1 MFQMHRMTPQ
11 RILFITEGGLGDHV
25 ALTPALRELK
35 RSFPES
41 FVCVFTTYRRPT
53 DNTKP
58 NPFDNLYPSQ
68 IEKDNSILATD
79 ANIDEMYVL
88 DRYAFKSLRGITRV
102 KAELAVLRFLRRKN
116 FDTVICTFPHK
127 DRFILWSYGS
137 GARVRVGARNQG
149 LRWLLTHTPD
159 IEKSRGGVVEY
170 YCDLVRA
177 IGATIRSTRTEY
189 VVPETS
195 LQWADRVLDG
205 MRLDRAKKLV
215 AIHPGASG
223 SYKVWPTDRVA
234 ALIDHVSSHLDASV
248 VLLKGAMDEEI
259 VASIRGHLRSNVPE
273 IDCGN
278 RVGDLGALLKRCSL
292 CISNDSGPRHLAVA
306 VGAPSLAFYR
316 FHHDKEWD
324 VYQEVDSCIT
334 LKGSGVC
341 PACPPEKCFDR
352 VPEGEQFGSHCLRMI
367 RLEDAIREVERM
379 LMRPP
384 AETEH

>member
-1 MFQMHRMTPQ
+1 MHSTTPQ

-41 FVCVFTTYRRPT
+41 FVAVFTTYRSPT

-68 IEKDNSILATD
+68 IEKDNSILAND
-79 ANIDEMYVL
+79 ANVDEMYVL
-88 DRYAFKSLRGITRV
+88 NRYAFKSLRGITRV
-102 KAELAVLRFLRRKN
+102 KAELAVLRFLRRKK

-127 DRFILWSYGS
+127 DRFILWSYAA

-177 IGATIRSTRTEY
+177 VGAAVASARTEY
-189 VVPETS
+189 VVPEAS
-195 LQWADRVLDG
+195 VMWADRTLQQLHLDTSK
-205 MRLDRAKKLV
+205 RIV

-223 SYKVWPTDRVA
+223 GYKVWPPERYA
-234 ALIDHVSSHLDASV
+234 ALMDHITTRLHAST
-248 VLLKGAMDEEI
+248 VLLKSEMDGS
-259 VASIRGHLRSNVPE
+259 VVTAIRENMRTEVIE
-273 IDCGN
+273 IDCSNNIGN
-278 RVGDLGALLKRCSL
+278 LAAVLRRCSL
-292 CISNDSGPRHLAVA
+292 CVSNDSGPRHLAVA
-306 VGAPSLAFYR
+306 VGTPSLAFYR

-324 VYQEVDSCIT
+324 VYQAVDSCYT
-334 LKGSGVC
+334 LKGSGAC

-352 VPEGEQFGSHCLRMI
+352 VPEGERFGSHCLRMI
-367 RLEDAIREVERM
+367 SLEDAIRRVEIM
-379 LMRPP
+379 LNTPP
-384 AETEH
+384 VREQH